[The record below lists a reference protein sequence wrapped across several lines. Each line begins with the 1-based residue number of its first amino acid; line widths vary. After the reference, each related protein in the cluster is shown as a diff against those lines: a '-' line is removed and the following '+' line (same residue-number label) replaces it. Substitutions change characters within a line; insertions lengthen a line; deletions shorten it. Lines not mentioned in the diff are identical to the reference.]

1 MQGPDF
7 MSLTSFLNNKNV
19 KEKFKQELPKPG
31 FSVKRELLAPPLTN
45 HYTLMGTAFDYLM
58 RFYLKYLN
66 PRAITRKWVAEESLE
81 SFLRLRGVPC
91 FNVDSEKLDLEESL
105 SSLSKND
112 KALFKRIQK
121 ITQQAKVKYAEFLN
135 SGKIT
140 NELMKSALLLA
151 QLDPIVRAGVVDVN
165 IGIIDDKNIK
175 DLKNLIFFVNPKTFK
190 ANKICLLNPT
200 FGKASKLVRGADVD
214 LVIDDM
220 MIDIK
225 TTKKFE
231 LQRTY
236 FNQLI
241 GYYMLSKIG
250 GLDGMPPRQ
259 GIKRLGLYFSRYAY
273 LYVIN
278 VRDIINEN
286 TFSNFVEWFRKRAN
300 KEYGI

>member
-1 MQGPDF
+1 
-7 MSLTSFLNNKNV
+7 MSLTSFLNNRDV
-19 KEKFKQELPKPG
+19 KEKFKQEFPKPG
-31 FSVKRELLAPPLTN
+31 FSVKREILAPPLTS
-45 HYTLMGTAFDYLM
+45 HYTLVGTAFDYLM

-91 FNVDSEKLDLEESL
+91 FNVDSGKLDLEESL
-105 SSLSKND
+105 SSLSENG

-121 ITQQAKVKYAEFLN
+121 ITQQAKVKYTEFLN

-175 DLKNLIFFVNPKTFK
+175 DLKNLIFFVNSKTFK

-200 FGKASKLVRGADVD
+200 FDKASTLVGGADVD
-214 LVIDDM
+214 LVIDNM

-231 LQRTY
+231 LQRAY

-241 GYYMLSKIG
+241 GYYVLYRIG
-250 GLDGMPPRQ
+250 GIDGMPSGH

-278 VRDIINEN
+278 VRDIIDED
-286 TFSNFVEWFRKRAN
+286 TFSNFVEWFRKRAC
-300 KEYGI
+300 KKYGMQI